1 MAMKLIVFVLAG
13 LLGATSLAHADDQP
27 GQRADR
33 RQRMLERFDTNR
45 DGRLDRRERRQ
56 AKRMRRQMKIQRLI
70 RKFDKN
76 GDGNLGPGE
85 LPPRLADRLR
95 RFDRNGD
102 GWIDARDTNVSR
114 AAPRSGAQIDQRDQM
129 QPRGRRGQQQRLAPG
144 AQAAPMA
151 PDEE

>member
-1 MAMKLIVFVLAG
+1 MKLIVFVLAG

-27 GQRADR
+27 GRRADR
-33 RQRMLERFDTNR
+33 RQRMLERFDTNQ

-56 AKRMRRQMKIQRLI
+56 AKRMRRQIKLQKLV

-85 LPPRLADRLR
+85 LPPKLQQKLR
-95 RFDRNGD
+95 RFDRNRD
-102 GWIDARDTNVSR
+102 GWIDDRDR
-114 AAPRSGAQIDQRDQM
+114 M
-129 QPRGRRGQQQRLAPG
+129 QQRRGAPGQRLAPG
-144 AQAAPMA
+144 APAAPMA